1 LTITLG
7 GYKWFTLW
15 SSAGL
20 FSALS
25 LNIFGAAELGYDYD
39 IYFAQRRKGA
49 KFQILNLSISYLS
62 SATPYFYCSLC
73 GIPLYLIYAVFM
85 CNHTTIS
92 VIALQAVDETQ
103 Q

>member
-1 LTITLG
+1 LG

-25 LNIFGAAELGYDYD
+25 LNIFCAAELGYDYD
-39 IYFAQRRKGA
+39 IYFVQRRKVSN
-49 KFQILNLSISYLS
+49 FD
-62 SATPYFYCSLC
+62 CSLC
-73 GIPLYLIYAVFM
+73 GIPLYLIYAVCM